1 MNRPLNMLNYSYI
14 IHKRIIMVKRNK
26 RTKMFLGEI
35 KKLKLNLVIVD
46 TRTEEVAQSSEPW
59 AHI

>member
-1 MNRPLNMLNYSYI
+1 MLNYSYI